1 MASTKAFTA
10 QVAVLAMMATDLG
23 RRKNLSA
30 ERTAEVLEAL
40 SAIPDKVTQALETEA
55 QIQALAELVM
65 ARRKKTMT
73 DAEKEVFL
81 SVTKQA
87 LAVERQPAL
96 DEIWDEY

>member
-55 QIQALAELVM
+55 QSQALAEG
-65 ARRKKTMT
+65 
-73 DAEKEVFL
+73 
-81 SVTKQA
+81 
-87 LAVERQPAL
+87 
-96 DEIWDEY
+96 

>member
-10 QVAVLAMMATDLG
+10 QVAVLAMIATDLG

-40 SAIPDKVTQALETEA
+40 SAIPDRVTQALETEA
-55 QIQALAELVM
+55 QIQALAERVM

-87 LAVERQPAL
+87 LAVER
-96 DEIWDEY
+96 

>member
-1 MASTKAFTA
+1 
-10 QVAVLAMMATDLG
+10 MMATDLG

-55 QIQALAELVM
+55 QIQALAVRVT